1 MVERRRPE
9 SSQILKICGVAD
21 RFTNGDDVHVVANLR
36 STGDDVFSFA
46 FAAQRHLAVQTFAVP
61 AEISVRDTFEVEV
74 LNAPQNAVIGRHLAY
89 GAADRH
95 LNEPI
100 ERFKNVGHFVAC
112 HILPPAA
119 ACKRSFPWII

>member
-36 STGDDVFSFA
+36 STGDDVFSL
-46 FAAQRHLAVQTFAVP
+46 AAAADRDLAVQTLAVP
-61 AEISVRDTFEVEV
+61 AEIPIRDTFEVEV
-74 LNAPQNAVIGRHLAY
+74 LKAPQNAVVGRHLAF

-100 ERFKNVGHFVAC
+100 ERVKDVRHFVAC

-119 ACKRSFPWII
+119 ACKRSFP